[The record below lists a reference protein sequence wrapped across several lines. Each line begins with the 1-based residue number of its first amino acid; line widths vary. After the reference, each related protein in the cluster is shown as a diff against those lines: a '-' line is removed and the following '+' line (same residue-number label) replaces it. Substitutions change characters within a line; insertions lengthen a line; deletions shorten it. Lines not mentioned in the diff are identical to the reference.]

1 MSSSIPAGASWRRES
16 RRTSIHRDTALSRPH
31 AELRPSDIAVV
42 PVDRLELAFAP
53 RPWPFASERRGEID
67 AHFAA
72 LRRVNPALWNGRVL
86 MLHQYSIAEG
96 VFRGSYLET
105 DFASLLAWRHWD
117 FPDGQM
123 KNCFAMA
130 ALRGSDDA
138 FLLGV
143 MAPHTANAG
152 RIYFPAGLPDLSD
165 VDGMQ
170 VDLARNVAREIW
182 EETGLS
188 ADDFE
193 AQPGWTTVLAGPR
206 IAQIKTFR
214 AAETAE
220 TLRRRV
226 LANLA
231 SQAQPELLDI
241 RIVNSPSDFDPMMPS
256 FVTAFLTH
264 VWKERS
270 EYPP

>member
-1 MSSSIPAGASWRRES
+1 MSS
-16 RRTSIHRDTALSRPH
+16 PH
-31 AELRPSDIAVV
+31 AELRTTDIVVV
-42 PVDRLELAFAP
+42 PVERLELAFAP
-53 RPWPFASERRGEID
+53 RPWPFATERRAEID
-67 AHFAA
+67 ALFAA
-72 LRRVNPALWNGRVL
+72 LQRVNPTLWNGQVL
-86 MLHQYSIAEG
+86 MLHQYSIADG
-96 VFRGSYLET
+96 VFRGFYLET

-123 KNCFAMA
+123 RNCFAMA

-165 VDGMQ
+165 VDGTQ
-170 VDLARNVAREIW
+170 VDLARNVAREIR
-182 EETGLS
+182 EETGLY
-188 ADDFE
+188 ADDFV

-214 AAETAE
+214 AAETAQ

-231 SQAQPELLDI
+231 SQAQPEFRDI
-241 RIVNSPSDFDPMMPS
+241 RIVNSPSDFDPMMPP
-256 FVTAFLTH
+256 FVTAFLMH

-270 EYPP
+270 ECTP